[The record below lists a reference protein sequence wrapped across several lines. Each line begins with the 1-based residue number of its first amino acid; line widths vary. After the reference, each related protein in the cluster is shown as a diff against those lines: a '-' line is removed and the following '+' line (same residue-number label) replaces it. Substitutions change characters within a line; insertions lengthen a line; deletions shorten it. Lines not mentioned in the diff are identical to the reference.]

1 MEVPYESC
9 VTSIEIL
16 QRKGG
21 NIMNLDI
28 TQDNLYLIL
37 PSKVSRM
44 AEMLADDNDI
54 SIIDAVKQVYA
65 SEVYQRLEQEST
77 KQWHLGPV
85 ALYQE
90 LRG

>member
-1 MEVPYESC
+1 
-9 VTSIEIL
+9 
-16 QRKGG
+16 
-21 NIMNLDI
+21 MNLDI

-44 AEMLADDNDI
+44 AEMLAEDSGK
-54 SIIDAVKQVYA
+54 SIVQAVKEIYHSDVYKC
-65 SEVYQRLEQEST
+65 LEQEST

-90 LRG
+90 FLAR

>member
-1 MEVPYESC
+1 
-9 VTSIEIL
+9 
-16 QRKGG
+16 
-21 NIMNLDI
+21 MNLDI

-44 AEMLADDNDI
+44 AEMLAYDNDI

-90 LRG
+90 MRG

>member
-1 MEVPYESC
+1 
-9 VTSIEIL
+9 
-16 QRKGG
+16 
-21 NIMNLDI
+21 MNLDI

-44 AEMLADDNDI
+44 AEMLAEDSGK
-54 SIIDAVKQVYA
+54 SIVQAVKDIYH
-65 SEVYQRLEQEST
+65 SEVYKRLEQEST

-90 LRG
+90 FLTC

>member
-1 MEVPYESC
+1 
-9 VTSIEIL
+9 
-16 QRKGG
+16 
-21 NIMNLDI
+21 MNLDI

-44 AEMLADDNDI
+44 AEMLAEDSGK
-54 SIIDAVKQVYA
+54 SIVQAVKDIYY
-65 SEVYQRLEQEST
+65 SEVYKRLEQEST

-90 LRG
+90 FLTR

>member
-1 MEVPYESC
+1 M
-9 VTSIEIL
+9 EIL
-16 QRKGG
+16 QRKGDD
-21 NIMNLDI
+21 IMNLDI

>member
-1 MEVPYESC
+1 
-9 VTSIEIL
+9 
-16 QRKGG
+16 
-21 NIMNLDI
+21 MNLDI

-54 SIIDAVKQVYA
+54 SIVDAVKQVYA

-90 LRG
+90 MRG

>member
-1 MEVPYESC
+1 
-9 VTSIEIL
+9 
-16 QRKGG
+16 
-21 NIMNLDI
+21 MNLDI

-44 AEMLADDNDI
+44 AEMFAEDSGK
-54 SIIDAVKQVYA
+54 SIVQAVKDIYH
-65 SEVYQRLEQEST
+65 SEMYKRLEQEST

-90 LRG
+90 FLTC

>member
-1 MEVPYESC
+1 
-9 VTSIEIL
+9 
-16 QRKGG
+16 
-21 NIMNLDI
+21 MNLDI

-44 AEMLADDNDI
+44 AEMLAEDSGKNI
-54 SIIDAVKQVYA
+54 VQAVKDIYH
-65 SEVYQRLEQEST
+65 SEVYKRLEQEST

-90 LRG
+90 FLAR

>member
-1 MEVPYESC
+1 
-9 VTSIEIL
+9 
-16 QRKGG
+16 
-21 NIMNLDI
+21 MNLEI

-44 AEMLADDNDI
+44 AEMLAADSGKNI
-54 SIIDAVKQVYA
+54 VQAVKELYFSDVYN
-65 SEVYQRLEQEST
+65 RLEQEST

-90 LRG
+90 LLANKQE

>member
-1 MEVPYESC
+1 
-9 VTSIEIL
+9 
-16 QRKGG
+16 
-21 NIMNLDI
+21 MNLDI

-54 SIIDAVKQVYA
+54 SIIDAVKRVYA

-90 LRG
+90 MRG

>member
-1 MEVPYESC
+1 
-9 VTSIEIL
+9 
-16 QRKGG
+16 
-21 NIMNLDI
+21 MNLDI

-44 AEMLADDNDI
+44 AEMFAEDSGK
-54 SIIDAVKQVYA
+54 SIVQAVKDIYH
-65 SEVYQRLEQEST
+65 SEVYKRLELEST

-90 LRG
+90 FLAR

>member
-1 MEVPYESC
+1 
-9 VTSIEIL
+9 
-16 QRKGG
+16 
-21 NIMNLDI
+21 MNLDI

-44 AEMLADDNDI
+44 AEMLAEDSGK
-54 SIIDAVKQVYA
+54 SIVQAVKDIYH
-65 SEVYQRLEQEST
+65 SEVYKRLEQEST

-90 LRG
+90 FLNR

>member
-1 MEVPYESC
+1 
-9 VTSIEIL
+9 
-16 QRKGG
+16 
-21 NIMNLDI
+21 MNLDI

-44 AEMLADDNDI
+44 AEMLADDSGK
-54 SIIDAVKQVYA
+54 SIVQAVKDIYLSDVYK
-65 SEVYQRLEQEST
+65 RLEQEYT

-90 LRG
+90 FCAN